1 MIETIYNDFTT
12 KLLPKIAE
20 GLTITKDYF
29 LDLFGRYAH
38 FLFVRDLMYT
48 ILCFVGFII
57 SLIITYVA
65 YKKIKSHVDEN
76 EYDSPMYIFLIFLLL
91 PFGFLIAGFITNL
104 TNTIQDAYVPEIRI
118 YQEIKGYMNK

>member
-38 FLFVRDLMYT
+38 FLFVRDLIYT
-48 ILCFVGFII
+48 ILCFLGIVVVGIVLYKLI
-57 SLIITYVA
+57 KKAMADGGWDGAEMLLLLLII
-65 YKKIKSHVDEN
+65 
-76 EYDSPMYIFLIFLLL
+76 PL
-91 PFGFLIAGFITNL
+91 GFLFAGFINYGTY
-104 TNTIQDAYVPEIRI
+104 TTQDAYVPEIRI
-118 YQEIKGYMNK
+118 YQEIKGYMGN